1 MSTLLMGDSS
11 TPPVKYPPYPVWA
24 FYIGGDTP
32 HAWTDPEYEAI
43 PCRWVLPIFTASNPG
58 RDVQAD
64 ARAIIGWLHA
74 HGWRPG
80 ELVAADTETTVLP
93 GYLEQLDSLITNAG
107 FRLVDYESKGP
118 ESANP
123 LTAGGRWIADWTG
136 IPHAR
141 PDAVATQFASE
152 TMTGNPWDESLIL
165 LGARLHELHPPVTRR
180 ITTVDVSVLLP
191 ELARG
196 DTGAAVARLQ
206 ALLDAW
212 LLPVDETVTVDGD
225 FGPLTLDAL
234 TRFQAAHG
242 VTGSRGVADG
252 DTWAKLLT
260 I

>member
-1 MSTLLMGDSS
+1 MSDLLMGDSS
-11 TPPVKYPPYPVWA
+11 TPPAKYPPYPVWA

-32 HAWTDPEYEAI
+32 HVWTDAEYESI

-80 ELVAADTETTVLP
+80 ELVAVDTETSILP
-93 GYLEQLDSLITNAG
+93 GYLEQLDALITAAG

-123 LTAGGRWIADWTG
+123 ITAGGRWIADWTG
-136 IPHAR
+136 TPHLR
-141 PDAVATQFASE
+141 PDSVATQFINDTALGE
-152 TMTGNPWDESLIL
+152 PWDESLIL

-180 ITTVDVSVLLP
+180 IAMVDVSVLLP
-191 ELARG
+191 ELTRG
-196 DTGAAVARLQ
+196 DTGSAVARLQ
-206 ALLDAW
+206 GLLDAW
-212 LLPVDETVTVDGD
+212 LLPTDGTITVDGD
-225 FGPLTLDAL
+225 FGPVTAEILAA
-234 TRFQAAHG
+234 FQAAHG
-242 VTGSRGVADG
+242 IRPPRGLVDG